1 MKGFIFLLFL
11 SILLSCEKNE
21 ETFISCGGT
30 VISVSG
36 RAEDDLYVK
45 SSFNGWSLSTPM
57 SFKEG
62 KWSVELFLKPGD
74 YPYSIYSAKSKKSF
88 LDTENPLTMFDKSVR
103 YSRLIVSDCKYPKI
117 ELIKR
122 PVISGMNISFKI
134 KYNPG
139 ISGSYPDL
147 KKSIINLNHEKQS
160 VSFDKKAS
168 VFSIDF
174 TALKKGKYTWYFK
187 IYDSDGFASEV
198 LTVPVWMEDKEFSW
212 DDAFIYQIMTDRF
225 HNGDKTNDNP
235 LKDIHEKAN
244 WQGGD

>member
-74 YPYSIYSAKSKKSF
+74 YPYSIY
-88 LDTENPLTMFDKSVR
+88 R
-103 YSRLIVSDCKYPKI
+103 
-117 ELIKR
+117 
-122 PVISGMNISFKI
+122 
-134 KYNPG
+134 
-139 ISGSYPDL
+139 
-147 KKSIINLNHEKQS
+147 
-160 VSFDKKAS
+160 
-168 VFSIDF
+168 
-174 TALKKGKYTWYFK
+174 
-187 IYDSDGFASEV
+187 SE
-198 LTVPVWMEDKEFSW
+198 ERRGGEEF
-212 DDAFIYQIMTDRF
+212 
-225 HNGDKTNDNP
+225 
-235 LKDIHEKAN
+235 
-244 WQGGD
+244 